1 MNAPK
6 QFARLPHERKEICMS
21 LISVRNLQKHYR
33 LEKTDTPALIDVS
46 LDIQAGE
53 RVCLMGPSGSG
64 KSTLLNL
71 IGCIDAPSAGSVIV
85 DGEDTGSLGDGRLSD
100 FRNRRMGFI
109 FQSFNLIPVLSVF
122 ENIEYPLL
130 LQKVPARERRLRVE
144 ELLRKVGLEQY
155 GRRSPENLSG
165 GQRQRVSVARA
176 LVARPRLVI
185 ADEPTASLD
194 HATGNSIMQL
204 MAEMNES
211 EGATLVFSTHDPSV
225 SRYAKRIIRM
235 MDGRII
241 EDGSA
246 A

>member
-1 MNAPK
+1 MP
-6 QFARLPHERKEICMS
+6 
-21 LISVRNLQKHYR
+21 LISVRNVQKNYR
-33 LEKTDTPALIDVS
+33 LERTDTPALMDVS
-46 LDIQAGE
+46 LDVQAGE

-71 IGCIDAPSAGSVIV
+71 IGCIDTPTQGSVVV
-85 DGEDTGSLGDGRLSD
+85 DGEDTGRLADARLSD

-122 ENIEYPLL
+122 ENVEYPLL
-130 LQKVPARERRLRVE
+130 LQKVPARERRARVE
-144 ELLRKVGLEQY
+144 ELLAKVGIAEY
-155 GRRSPENLSG
+155 ARRSPENLSG
-165 GQRQRVSVARA
+165 GQRQRVSIARA

-194 HATGNSIMQL
+194 HATGSSIMQL
-204 MAEMNES
+204 MVEMNES
-211 EGATLVFSTHDPSV
+211 EGATLIFSTHDPAV
-225 SRYAKRIIRM
+225 SRYARRIVKM
-235 MDGRII
+235 LDGRIS

>member
-1 MNAPK
+1 
-6 QFARLPHERKEICMS
+6 MS
-21 LISVRNLQKHYR
+21 LISVRNVEKHYR
-33 LEKTDTPALIDVS
+33 LEKTDAPALVDVS
-46 LDIQAGE
+46 LDVQAGE

-71 IGCIDAPSAGSVIV
+71 IGCIDAPSAGTVIV
-85 DGEDTGSLGDGRLSD
+85 DGEDTGSLSDARLSD

-122 ENIEYPLL
+122 ENVEYPML
-130 LQKVPARERRLRVE
+130 LQRVPACERRARVE
-144 ELLRKVGLEQY
+144 ELLRMVGLEEY

-165 GQRQRVSVARA
+165 GQRQRVSIARA

-194 HATGNSIMQL
+194 HATGGAIMRL
-204 MAEMNES
+204 MVEMNES
-211 EGATLVFSTHDPSV
+211 ENATLVFSTHDPAV
-225 SRYAKRIIRM
+225 SRYAKRIVKM
-235 MDGRII
+235 LDGRVV
-241 EDGSA
+241 EDGRA

>member
-1 MNAPK
+1 
-6 QFARLPHERKEICMS
+6 MS
-21 LISVRNLQKHYR
+21 LISVRNVQKSYR
-33 LEKTDTPALIDVS
+33 LERTDTPALMDVS
-46 LDIQAGE
+46 LDVQAGE

-71 IGCIDAPSAGSVIV
+71 IGCIDTPTQGSVIV
-85 DGEDTGSLGDGRLSD
+85 DGEDTGRLADARLSD

-122 ENIEYPLL
+122 ENVEYPLL
-130 LQKVPARERRLRVE
+130 LQKVPARERRARVE
-144 ELLRKVGLEQY
+144 ELLGKVGIAEY
-155 GRRSPENLSG
+155 ARRSPENLSG
-165 GQRQRVSVARA
+165 GLRQRVSIARA

-194 HATGNSIMQL
+194 HATGSSIMQL
-204 MAEMNES
+204 MVEMNES
-211 EGATLVFSTHDPSV
+211 EGATLIFSTHDPAV
-225 SRYAKRIIRM
+225 SRYARRIVKM
-235 MDGRII
+235 LDGRIS

>member
-1 MNAPK
+1 M
-6 QFARLPHERKEICMS
+6 
-21 LISVRNLQKHYR
+21 
-33 LEKTDTPALIDVS
+33 DVS
-46 LDIQAGE
+46 LDVQAGE

-71 IGCIDAPSAGSVIV
+71 IGCIDTPTQGSVIV
-85 DGEDTGSLGDGRLSD
+85 DGEDTGRLADARLSD

-122 ENIEYPLL
+122 ENVEYPLL
-130 LQKVPARERRLRVE
+130 LQKVPARERRARVE
-144 ELLRKVGLEQY
+144 ELLGKVGIAEY
-155 GRRSPENLSG
+155 ARRSPENLSG
-165 GQRQRVSVARA
+165 GQRQRVSIARA

-194 HATGNSIMQL
+194 HATGSSIMQL
-204 MAEMNES
+204 MVEMNES
-211 EGATLVFSTHDPSV
+211 EGATLIFSTHDPAV
-225 SRYAKRIIRM
+225 SRYARRIVKM
-235 MDGRII
+235 LDGRIS